1 MSAEPRGPWGTTRA
15 DERRYG
21 YPPPRCRRSDP
32 HRCELG
38 AHSVRGAYL
47 PDPAPRPAPRLR
59 GVPDYPRAIPHP
71 VTAPEPAP
79 VAWCPTC
86 RGWHRPIRGLR

>member
-1 MSAEPRGPWGTTRA
+1 MSAERRGPWGTTRA

-21 YPPPRCRRSDP
+21 YPPPRCRRTDP

-38 AHSVRGAYL
+38 AHATRGAFL
-47 PDPAPRPAPRLR
+47 PAPARPVAPR
-59 GVPDYPRAIPHP
+59 YPEPAAIPHP
-71 VTAPEPAP
+71 PAPEPALP

-86 RGWHRPIRGLR
+86 RGFHRPIRGLR